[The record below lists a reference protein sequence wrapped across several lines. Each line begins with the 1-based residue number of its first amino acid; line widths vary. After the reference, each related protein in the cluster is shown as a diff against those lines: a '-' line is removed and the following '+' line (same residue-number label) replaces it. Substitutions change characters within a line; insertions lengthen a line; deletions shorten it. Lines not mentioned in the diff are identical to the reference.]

1 MLTRKRLA
9 LAAILLVGL
18 SYATVIQSFSWN
30 QTSHYDLIR
39 SLNNDGTTIDAYQ
52 ENTGDKA
59 FYKGHWYSARAPGL
73 ALFALPFY
81 DTLNLIN
88 ADAWARSHQA
98 PPQRGDDEM
107 IYLIGLWTNVLPGL
121 LLLLLVWRVAERFEP
136 GYGALAAVALGLG
149 TMVLPLSTLLFSHV
163 FTAFLGFAAFALML
177 RERDG
182 PPSPMLLALA
192 GLAMG
197 YAVASEYPLFF
208 VALVLGLYLLSRRDA
223 FTALGVIRRA
233 GAYVAGG
240 IVGIVPLL
248 LYNHYAFRSWTHLAY
263 SDVPRQHKGFFG
275 IELPSLKVL
284 ATLLFDSRGL
294 FTLSPVLLMGAI
306 GTVLLYRR
314 GKRAEAWTI
323 AGICLCYVGY
333 NSGYYLPFGG
343 GFMGPRFLTTMLPF
357 LAVPLG
363 IAFKRFPAPTIALA
377 AVSIT
382 TTVIATITHPL
393 IGYETEAVVWVRYLR
408 EGLFQPTIASA
419 YGLGR
424 GWGGIWVFLLA
435 AGAGV
440 VLAVCASPRVRLP
453 ARALAIGVLV
463 LIAWALFA
471 ALAPTVLGI
480 DHRGLL
486 SIVKAGDN
494 TALSTKLHPGFS
506 SYPLK
511 ALAPIAAV
519 AGLLALAAM
528 RLFRNAPEPPRKRP
542 GAVGARATVVA
553 LLTGA
558 LLCIG
563 AAGALAAEHAGRPGP
578 RHARA
583 DRGSATNSPT
593 AICRRIRAHAG
604 TLRLGAHRRRLTI
617 LATGDSLIYPIDQE
631 LAVDEPRGMRVIGDR
646 RDGTGLTT
654 TTVNWD
660 RLSRRQA
667 AGIRPDVTV
676 ITLGG
681 RDGGIPLPNASHHLV
696 SCCGT
701 AWLELYADRVRPL
714 VRHYL
719 RGGRGRVYWLLLPAP
734 REALRA
740 PLFEAVNDTLRLL
753 APEFGSRLRLIADD
767 AVISPGGFQQTVTYD
782 GLVIHPRTPDGIHVT
797 HEGACV
803 QRNLIVEALRA
814 DGLLSA
820 ARS

>member
-9 LAAILLVGL
+9 LAAVLLVGL
-18 SYATVIQSFSWN
+18 SYATIIQSFSWN

-39 SLNNDGTTIDAYQ
+39 SLNNDRTTIDAYQ

-81 DTLNLIN
+81 DTLNLVN
-88 ADAWARSHQA
+88 ADSWAVESKA
-98 PPQRGDDEM
+98 QRGDDEM
-107 IYLIGLWTNVLPGL
+107 IYLIGLWANVLPGL

-149 TMVLPLSTLLFSHV
+149 TIVLPLSTLLFSHV

-208 VALVLGLYLLSRRDA
+208 VAIVLGLYLLSRRDA
-223 FTALGVIRRA
+223 FTPLDVARRA
-233 GAYVAGG
+233 GAYIAGG

-263 SDVPRQHKGFFG
+263 SNVPRQHKGFFG
-275 IELPSLKVL
+275 ISLPSLKVL

-306 GTVLLYRR
+306 GAVLLYKRS
-314 GKRAEAWTI
+314 KRAEALTI
-323 AGICLCYVGY
+323 GGICLCYVGY

-408 EGLFQPTIASA
+408 EGVFQPTIASA

-424 GWGGIWVFLLA
+424 GWGGIWVFLLV

-440 VLAVCASPRVRLP
+440 VVAVCASPRMRLTTS
-453 ARALAIGVLV
+453 ALGVGVLV
-463 LIAWALFA
+463 LAAWALFA

-480 DHRGLL
+480 DHRGLE
-486 SIVKAGDN
+486 SIVKAGDH
-494 TALSTKLHPGFS
+494 TALSTTRHPSFS

-511 ALAPIAAV
+511 ALAPIAFA

-528 RLFRNAPEPPRKRP
+528 RLLRNAPEARGKRR
-542 GAVGARATVVA
+542 GTATARAAVA
-553 LLTGA
+553 ASVLGA
-558 LLCIG
+558 LLCAG
-563 AAGALAAEHAGRPGP
+563 AATALAA
-578 RHARA
+578 
-583 DRGSATNSPT
+583 DRGPAPKPHHAIAVAPAGSMSSASQASSPS
-593 AICRRIRAHAG
+593 AICRRIRAASG
-604 TLRLGAHRRRLTI
+604 PLRLPAHHKRLTI
-617 LATGDSLIYPIDQE
+617 LVTGDSLIYPIDEE
-631 LAVDEPRGMRVIGDR
+631 LAVGRARGMRVVADR

-654 TTVNWD
+654 TDGQLGSPVKAAGREGPAGRHGD
-660 RLSRRQA
+660 HARRPRRRHSSRR
-667 AGIRPDVTV
+667 R
-676 ITLGG
+676 
-681 RDGGIPLPNASHHLV
+681 
-696 SCCGT
+696 
-701 AWLELYADRVRPL
+701 
-714 VRHYL
+714 
-719 RGGRGRVYWLLLPAP
+719 
-734 REALRA
+734 RA
-740 PLFEAVNDTLRLL
+740 
-753 APEFGSRLRLIADD
+753 
-767 AVISPGGFQQTVTYD
+767 
-782 GLVIHPRTPDGIHVT
+782 
-797 HEGACV
+797 
-803 QRNLIVEALRA
+803 
-814 DGLLSA
+814 
-820 ARS
+820 